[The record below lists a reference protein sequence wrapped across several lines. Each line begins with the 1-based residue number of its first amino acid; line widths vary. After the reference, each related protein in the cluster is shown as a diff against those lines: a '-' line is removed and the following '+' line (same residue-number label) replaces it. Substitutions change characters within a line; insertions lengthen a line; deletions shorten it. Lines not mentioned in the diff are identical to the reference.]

1 VPVVTADSVRA
12 FFEDLMQSRFEALE
26 ERLGEEI
33 VFEFPGRRFGG
44 RREGKRRVMT
54 FLRANQRLFTG
65 GLRFH
70 LSWVGVVD
78 DRAVAQWTNEGTT
91 REGVAYANRGVT
103 VFRLA
108 GDKIVEIQDYLDTE
122 TIAETWPVRAEEAK
136 P

>member
-1 VPVVTADSVRA
+1 MPVVTADAIRT
-12 FFEDLMQSRFEALE
+12 FFDDLVQSRFDELE
-26 ERLGEEI
+26 ERLADDV

-44 RREGKRRVMT
+44 RREGKRRTMV

-70 LSWVGVVD
+70 LAWVGIVD

-91 REGVAYANRGVT
+91 REGTPYANRGVT
-103 VFRLA
+103 VFRLS

-122 TIAETWPVRAEEAK
+122 TIAETWPAKTEEPTA
-136 P
+136 